1 MKKIFNPND
10 WLQEKSSSA
19 PNSVITNTK
28 KGGSSEPPVCPSP
41 ESSQCSEFSDLEH
54 EIEQLV
60 CSIESSC
67 TDIAPD
73 YASWRDMAFALAD
86 ALGESGRS
94 YFHRLSRFYPS
105 YDEKEADKQFT
116 ACLRSHGS
124 GITINTLFHLAKQS
138 GIKPVRNTVSTY
150 HEKRKSNSP
159 FSPNSPHGET
169 GETEEFE
176 ETESSQCFES
186 SDPMPTFSQNI
197 YSLLPDFLTQIIN
210 KAKNYEDADLLLLG
224 SLTVISA
231 CLPNVSGYYAERE
244 VFPNLFTFVSA
255 QASAGKGRL
264 TLCRHLVKPIHD
276 NLKKHYAIEME
287 EYRHLQNEYSQD
299 KKNREPPQEPPIKT
313 LLIPANS
320 SATSVYQVLNDNGGV
335 GLIFETEGDTLA
347 NTFKSDYGNF
357 SDGFRKA
364 FHHEMI
370 SYTRRKDRE
379 FVELTKPRLSALL
392 SGTPKQILALI
403 PDAENGLFSRFI
415 FYNMNLRL
423 EWRDVFSESPV
434 SLDDYF
440 IDLGQRYFQFY
451 QTLQQAQPI
460 RFSLST
466 TQQEQ
471 FNTFFGN
478 VQQEYSA
485 MFGMDIVASVRRL
498 GLITFRLAMILTT
511 LRLMDGKAKSD
522 VIVCDDTDFLTVL
535 IMARVLLQHTAHVFG
550 TLPATQNTSQNNSQP
565 ANRQLFYDMLP
576 HDFNRSTYLAIAA
589 QLNIPPK
596 TAEKQIA
603 RLCAHGQLTRISQGN
618 YRKS

>member
-1 MKKIFNPND
+1 MKKDFNPSE
-10 WLQEKSSSA
+10 WLEKNNQVASA
-19 PNSVITNTK
+19 
-28 KGGSSEPPVCPSP
+28 P
-41 ESSQCSEFSDLEH
+41 ESSQFSEGSAPIRPISPIGHNSHIKTLED

-60 CSIESSC
+60 CSVESASA
-67 TDIAPD
+67 DIAPD
-73 YASWRDMAFALAD
+73 YTSWRDMAFALAD
-86 ALGESGRS
+86 ALGEYGRQ
-94 YFHRLSRFYPS
+94 YFHRLSCFYPS

-138 GIKPVRNTVSTY
+138 GIKPVHNTVSTY
-150 HEKRKSNSP
+150 HEKIKSISP

-176 ETESSQCFES
+176 ETESSQSSES

-244 VFPNLFTFVSA
+244 VFPNLFTFISA

-466 TQQEQ
+466 PQQEQ
-471 FNTFFGN
+471 FNNFFGK

-498 GLITFRLAMILTT
+498 GLITFRLAMILTS
-511 LRLMDGKAKSD
+511 LRLMDGQPVAD
-522 VIVCDDTDFLTVL
+522 VIVCNDTDFRTSL
-535 IMARVLLQHTAHVFG
+535 IMAEVLIKHAANVFSKLPTADG
-550 TLPATQNTSQNNSQP
+550 TASSVGNTIVRQKFYDQLPSEF
-565 ANRQLFYDMLP
+565 NRQ
-576 HDFNRSTYLAIAA
+576 TYLTVATS
-589 QLNIPPK
+589 LGIPIK
-596 TAEKQIA
+596 TAEKQIT
-603 RLCAHGQLTRISQGN
+603 RLCEKGLLKHLAQGK
-618 YRKS
+618 YGKP

>member
-1 MKKIFNPND
+1 MSKKEFNPLEWKN
-10 WLQEKSSSA
+10 
-19 PNSVITNTK
+19 K
-28 KGGSSEPPVCPSP
+28 KP
-41 ESSQCSEFSDLEH
+41 ESSQCSESSERPIRPISPIRPIVSTIED

-60 CSIESSC
+60 CAVESSC
-67 TDIAPD
+67 KDIAPD
-73 YASWRDMAFALAD
+73 YTSWRDLAFALAD
-86 ALGESGRS
+86 ALGEGGRS
-94 YFHRLSRFYPS
+94 YFHRLSRFYPG
-105 YDEKEADKQFT
+105 YDEHEADKQFS

-124 GITINTLFHLAKQS
+124 GITINTLFHLAKEA
-138 GIKPVRNTVSTY
+138 GVLMIRNTVKPY
-150 HEKRKSNSP
+150 NVKKAKSYKSSP
-159 FSPNSPHGET
+159 EDLEDLSDLSDIP
-169 GETEEFE
+169 
-176 ETESSQCFES
+176 ESSQCSES
-186 SDPMPTFSQNI
+186 SEPLPTFSQEI
-197 YSLLPDFLTQIIN
+197 YSLLPSLLTSVIN
-210 KAKNYEDADLLLLG
+210 KSNNFEDADILILG

-231 CLPNVSGYYAERE
+231 CLPNISGHYAERE
-244 VFPNLFTFVSA
+244 VFPNLFTFISA

-264 TLCRHLVKPIHD
+264 TLCRHLVKPIHN
-276 NLKKHYAIEME
+276 NLKKIYSAEME
-287 EYRHLQNEYSQD
+287 EYRHLLNDYSQD

-423 EWRDVFSESPV
+423 EWRDVFSESAV

-451 QTLQQAQPI
+451 QTLQQSQPI
-460 RFSLST
+460 KFSLT
-466 TQQEQ
+466 INQQIE
-471 FNTFFGN
+471 FNKFFTEI
-478 VQQEYSA
+478 QQEYSSL
-485 MFGMDIVASVRRL
+485 FGLDIVASVRRL
-498 GLITFRLAMILTT
+498 GLITFRVAMILTS
-511 LRLMDGKAKSD
+511 LRLMDGKPIES
-522 VIVCDDTDFLTVL
+522 VIVCDDVDFRTSL

-550 TLPATQNTSQNNSQP
+550 QLPSTDSNATRGTVTVLCQTFFDS
-565 ANRQLFYDMLP
+565 LP
-576 HDFNRSTYLAIAA
+576 SEFNRRTYLSIAEHLHVA
-589 QLNIPPK
+589 PK
-596 TAEKQIA
+596 TAEKYIRKFCTTGQIKH
-603 RLCAHGQLTRISQGN
+603 LAHDS
-618 YRKS
+618 YSKM

>member
-1 MKKIFNPND
+1 MKKEFNPLEWKNK
-10 WLQEKSSSA
+10 KSSLT
-19 PNSVITNTK
+19 PNTVIPNNDK
-28 KGGSSEPPVCPSP
+28 KGEPISP
-41 ESSQCSEFSDLEH
+41 IRPISPITSLED

-60 CSIESSC
+60 CSVESASA
-67 TDIAPD
+67 DIAPD
-73 YASWRDMAFALAD
+73 YTSWRDMAFALAD

-94 YFHRLSRFYPS
+94 YFHRLSRFYTG
-105 YDEKEADKQFT
+105 YDEREADKQFS

-124 GITINTLFHLAKQS
+124 GITINTLFHLAKEA
-138 GIKPVRNTVSTY
+138 GVLMIRNTVKPY
-150 HEKRKSNSP
+150 PVKKSKSYKSSP
-159 FSPNSPHGET
+159 EDMENLSDLSEIP
-169 GETEEFE
+169 
-176 ETESSQCFES
+176 ESSQCSES
-186 SDPMPTFSQNI
+186 SEPLPTFSQDV
-197 YSLLPDFLTQIIN
+197 YSFLPSLLTQVIN
-210 KAKNYEDADLLLLG
+210 KANNFEDADILILG

-231 CLPNVSGYYAERE
+231 CLPNISGNYAERE
-244 VFPNLFTFVSA
+244 VFPNLFTFISA

-264 TLCRHLVKPIHD
+264 TLCRHLVKPIHN
-276 NLKKHYAIEME
+276 NLKKIYSAEME
-287 EYRHLQNEYSQD
+287 EYRHLLNDYSQD

-423 EWRDVFSESPV
+423 EWRDVFSEGAVP
-434 SLDDYF
+434 LDDYF

-451 QTLQQAQPI
+451 QTLQQSQPI
-460 RFSLST
+460 RFSLSVD
-466 TQQEQ
+466 QQKEFNQ
-471 FNTFFGN
+471 FFTEI
-478 VQQEYSA
+478 QQEYSSL
-485 MFGMDIVASVRRL
+485 FGLDIVASVRRL
-498 GLITFRLAMILTT
+498 GLITFRVAMILTS
-511 LRLMDGKAKSD
+511 LRLMDGKPLES
-522 VIVCDDTDFLTVL
+522 VIVCDDTDFRTSL

-550 TLPATQNTSQNNSQP
+550 QLPSTDTNSTRGTVTVLCQT
-565 ANRQLFYDMLP
+565 FFDSLP
-576 HDFNRSTYLAIAA
+576 SEFNRRTYLSIAERLHIA
-589 QLNIPPK
+589 PK
-596 TAEKQIA
+596 TAEKYIRKFCTTGQIKH
-603 RLCAHGQLTRISQGN
+603 LAHDSYT
-618 YRKS
+618 KP

>member
-1 MKKIFNPND
+1 MSKKEFNPLEWKN
-10 WLQEKSSSA
+10 
-19 PNSVITNTK
+19 K
-28 KGGSSEPPVCPSP
+28 KP
-41 ESSQCSEFSDLEH
+41 ESSQSSESSERPIHPISPISPIKSLED

-60 CSIESSC
+60 CSVESASA
-67 TDIAPD
+67 DIAPD
-73 YASWRDMAFALAD
+73 YTSWRDMSFALAD

-94 YFHRLSRFYPS
+94 YFHRLSRFYTG
-105 YDEKEADKQFT
+105 YDEREADKQFS

-138 GIKPVRNTVSTY
+138 GITPLRNTVKPY
-150 HEKRKSNSP
+150 NVKKEKTAKSYKSSP
-159 FSPNSPHGET
+159 EDLEDLSDLSEIP
-169 GETEEFE
+169 
-176 ETESSQCFES
+176 ESL
-186 SDPMPTFSQNI
+186 PTFSQEI
-197 YSLLPDFLTQIIN
+197 YSLLPSLLTQVIN
-210 KAKNYEDADLLLLG
+210 KSNNFEDADILILG

-231 CLPNVSGYYAERE
+231 CLPNISGNYAERE
-244 VFPNLFTFVSA
+244 VFPNLFTFISA

-264 TLCRHLVKPIHD
+264 TLCRHLVKPIHN
-276 NLKKHYAIEME
+276 NLKKIYSAEME
-287 EYRHLQNEYSQD
+287 EYRHLLNDYSQD
-299 KKNREPPQEPPIKT
+299 KKNREPPTEPPIKT

-423 EWRDVFSESPV
+423 EWRDVFSESAV

-451 QTLQQAQPI
+451 QTLQQSQPI
-460 RFSLST
+460 KFSLT
-466 TQQEQ
+466 INQQIEFNQ
-471 FNTFFGN
+471 FFTEI
-478 VQQEYSA
+478 QQEYSSL
-485 MFGMDIVASVRRL
+485 FGLDIVASVRRL
-498 GLITFRLAMILTT
+498 GLITFRVAMILTS
-511 LRLMDGKAKSD
+511 LRLMDGKPIQS
-522 VIVCDDTDFLTVL
+522 VIVCDDTDFRTSL
-535 IMARVLLQHTAHVFG
+535 IMARVLLQHTANVFG
-550 TLPATQNTSQNNSQP
+550 QLPSTDTNSTRGAVTVLCQT
-565 ANRQLFYDMLP
+565 FFDSLP
-576 HDFNRSTYLAIAA
+576 SEFNRRTYLSIAERLHVA
-589 QLNIPPK
+589 PK
-596 TAEKQIA
+596 TAEKYIRKFCTTGQIKH
-603 RLCAHGQLTRISQGN
+603 LAHDS
-618 YRKS
+618 YSKM

>member
-1 MKKIFNPND
+1 MSKKEFNPLEWKN
-10 WLQEKSSSA
+10 
-19 PNSVITNTK
+19 K
-28 KGGSSEPPVCPSP
+28 KL
-41 ESSQCSEFSDLEH
+41 ESSQCSESSERPIRPIVSTIED

-60 CSIESSC
+60 CAVESSC
-67 TDIAPD
+67 KDIAPD
-73 YASWRDMAFALAD
+73 YTSWRDLAFALAD
-86 ALGESGRS
+86 ALGEGGRQ
-94 YFHRLSRFYPS
+94 YFHRLSRFYS
-105 YDEKEADKQFT
+105 AYDEREADKQFT

-124 GITINTLFHLAKQS
+124 GITINTLFHLAKEAGVLMIRNS
-138 GIKPVRNTVSTY
+138 VKPYNVKKIKSY
-150 HEKRKSNSP
+150 KSSQEDMEDLEDLTDIP
-159 FSPNSPHGET
+159 K
-169 GETEEFE
+169 
-176 ETESSQCFES
+176 SSQCSES
-186 SDPMPTFSQNI
+186 SEPLPTFSQEI
-197 YSLLPDFLTQIIN
+197 YSLLPSLLTSVIN
-210 KAKNYEDADLLLLG
+210 KSNNFEDADILILG

-231 CLPNVSGYYAERE
+231 CLPNISGHYAERE
-244 VFPNLFTFVSA
+244 VFPNLFTFISA

-264 TLCRHLVKPIHD
+264 TLCRHLVKPIHN
-276 NLKKHYAIEME
+276 NLKKIYSAEMD
-287 EYRHLQNEYSQD
+287 EYRHLLNDYSQD

-423 EWRDVFSESPV
+423 EWRDVFAESAV

-451 QTLQQAQPI
+451 QTLQQSQPI
-460 RFSLST
+460 KFSLT
-466 TQQEQ
+466 INQQIEFNQ
-471 FNTFFGN
+471 FFTEI
-478 VQQEYSA
+478 QQEYSSL
-485 MFGMDIVASVRRL
+485 FGLDIVASVRRL
-498 GLITFRLAMILTT
+498 GLITFRVAMILTS
-511 LRLMDGKAKSD
+511 LRLMDGKSIES
-522 VIVCDDTDFLTVL
+522 VIVCDDTDFRTSL

-550 TLPATQNTSQNNSQP
+550 QLPSTDSNATRGTVTVLCQTFFDS
-565 ANRQLFYDMLP
+565 LP
-576 HDFNRSTYLAIAA
+576 SEFNRRTYLSIAERLHVA
-589 QLNIPPK
+589 PK
-596 TAEKQIA
+596 TAEKYI
-603 RLCAHGQLTRISQGN
+603 RKFCTTGQLKHLAHDS
-618 YRKS
+618 YSKP

>member
-1 MKKIFNPND
+1 MKKDFDPSE
-10 WLQEKSSSA
+10 WLEKKDQVASA
-19 PNSVITNTK
+19 
-28 KGGSSEPPVCPSP
+28 P
-41 ESSQCSEFSDLEH
+41 ESSQFSEGSAPIRPINPIGHISHIKTLED

-60 CSIESSC
+60 CSIEASS

-73 YASWRDMAFALAD
+73 YTSWRDMAFALAD

-94 YFHRLSRFYPS
+94 YFHRLSRFYS
-105 YDEKEADKQFT
+105 AYDEREADKQFT

-150 HEKRKSNSP
+150 HEKLKSISP

-176 ETESSQCFES
+176 ETESSQCSES
-186 SDPMPTFSQNI
+186 SDPMPTFSQDI
-197 YSLLPDFLTQIIN
+197 YGLLPSFLTQIIN
-210 KAKNYEDADLLLLG
+210 KAKNYEDADLLILG

-244 VFPNLFTFVSA
+244 VFPNLFTFISA

-471 FNTFFGN
+471 FNDFFGK

-498 GLITFRLAMILTT
+498 GLITFRLAMILTS
-511 LRLMDGKAKSD
+511 LRLMDGQPVAD
-522 VIVCDDTDFLTVL
+522 VIVCNDTDFHTSL
-535 IMARVLLQHTAHVFG
+535 IMAEVLIRHAANVFSK
-550 TLPATQNTSQNNSQP
+550 LPAADGTASSVGNTIARQKFYDQLPSEF
-565 ANRQLFYDMLP
+565 NRQ
-576 HDFNRSTYLAIAA
+576 TYLTVATS
-589 QLNIPPK
+589 LGIPIK

-603 RLCAHGQLTRISQGN
+603 RLCEKGLLKHLAQGK
-618 YRKS
+618 YGKP

>member
-1 MKKIFNPND
+1 MKKEFNPIIWKN
-10 WLQEKSSSA
+10 
-19 PNSVITNTK
+19 K
-28 KGGSSEPPVCPSP
+28 KP
-41 ESSQCSEFSDLEH
+41 ESSQSSEGSEQLIRPISPISPIRPIKTLED

-73 YASWRDMAFALAD
+73 YASWRDLGFALAD
-86 ALGESGRS
+86 ALGEGGRS
-94 YFHRLSRFYPS
+94 YFHRLSRFYPGYS
-105 YDEKEADKQFT
+105 EKEADKQFT
-116 ACLRSHGS
+116 ACLNSKGS
-124 GITINTLFHLAKQS
+124 GITINTLFHLAKQA
-138 GIKPVRNTVSTY
+138 GII
-150 HEKRKSNSP
+150 SP

-176 ETESSQCFES
+176 ETESFQSSES

-244 VFPNLFTFVSA
+244 VFPNLFTFISA

-415 FYNMNLRL
+415 FYNMNLKL
-423 EWRDVFSESPV
+423 EWHDVFSESPV

-471 FNTFFGN
+471 FNTFFGK

-498 GLITFRLAMILTT
+498 GLITFRLAMILTS
-511 LRLMDGKAKSD
+511 LRLMDGQPVAD
-522 VIVCDDTDFLTVL
+522 VIVCNDTDFRTVL
-535 IMARVLLQHTAHVFG
+535 IMAEVLIRHAANVFSKLPTADGTASSFG
-550 TLPATQNTSQNNSQP
+550 NTIARQKFYDQLPSEF
-565 ANRQLFYDMLP
+565 NRQ
-576 HDFNRSTYLAIAA
+576 TYLTIATS
-589 QLNIPPK
+589 LGIPIK

-603 RLCAHGQLTRISQGN
+603 RLCEKGLLKHLAQGK
-618 YRKS
+618 YGKP

>member
-1 MKKIFNPND
+1 MKKEFNPAV
-10 WLQEKSSSA
+10 WLEKKNQVASA
-19 PNSVITNTK
+19 
-28 KGGSSEPPVCPSP
+28 P
-41 ESSQCSEFSDLEH
+41 ESSQSSESSQRPIRPISPIGHVSPIKTLED

-60 CSIESSC
+60 CSIESSS

-73 YASWRDMAFALAD
+73 YTSWRDLGFALAD
-86 ALGESGRS
+86 ALGEGGRS
-94 YFHRLSRFYPS
+94 YFHRLSRFYPGYS
-105 YDEKEADKQFT
+105 EKEADKQFT
-116 ACLRSHGS
+116 ACLNSKGS
-124 GITINTLFHLAKQS
+124 GITINTLFHLAKQA
-138 GIKPVRNTVSTY
+138 GII
-150 HEKRKSNSP
+150 SP

-176 ETESSQCFES
+176 ETESSQCSES
-186 SDPMPTFSQNI
+186 SDPMPTFSQDI
-197 YSLLPDFLTQIIN
+197 YGLLPSFLTQIIN

-244 VFPNLFTFVSA
+244 VFPNLFTFISA

-440 IDLGQRYFQFY
+440 IGLGQRYFQFY

-498 GLITFRLAMILTT
+498 GLITFRLAMIITS
-511 LRLMDGKAKSD
+511 LRLMDGQSVAD
-522 VIVCDDTDFLTVL
+522 VIVCDDTDFRTSL
-535 IMARVLLQHTAHVFG
+535 IMADVLIRHAADVFSKLPTADG
-550 TLPATQNTSQNNSQP
+550 TALSVSNTIARQKFYDQLPSEF
-565 ANRQLFYDMLP
+565 NRQ
-576 HDFNRSTYLAIAA
+576 TYLTVATS
-589 QLNIPPK
+589 LGIPIK

-603 RLCAHGQLTRISQGN
+603 RLCEKGLLKHLAQGK
-618 YRKS
+618 YGKP

>member
-1 MKKIFNPND
+1 MSKKEFNPLEWKN
-10 WLQEKSSSA
+10 
-19 PNSVITNTK
+19 K
-28 KGGSSEPPVCPSP
+28 KP
-41 ESSQCSEFSDLEH
+41 ESSQCSESSERPIRPISPIRPIVSTIED

-60 CSIESSC
+60 CAVESSC
-67 TDIAPD
+67 KDIAPD
-73 YASWRDMAFALAD
+73 YTSWRDLAFALAD
-86 ALGESGRS
+86 ALGEGGRQ
-94 YFHRLSRFYPS
+94 YFHRLSRFYS
-105 YDEKEADKQFT
+105 AYDEREADKQFS

-124 GITINTLFHLAKQS
+124 GITINTLFHLAKEA
-138 GIKPVRNTVSTY
+138 GVLMIRNTV
-150 HEKRKSNSP
+150 KPNNVKKAKSYKSSSEDMEDLEDLSDLSEIP
-159 FSPNSPHGET
+159 
-169 GETEEFE
+169 
-176 ETESSQCFES
+176 ESSQCSES
-186 SDPMPTFSQNI
+186 SEPLPTFSQEI
-197 YSLLPDFLTQIIN
+197 YSLLPSLLTSVIN
-210 KAKNYEDADLLLLG
+210 KSNNFEDADILILG

-231 CLPNVSGYYAERE
+231 CLPNISGNYAERE
-244 VFPNLFTFVSA
+244 VFPNLFTFISA

-264 TLCRHLVKPIHD
+264 TLCRHLVKPIHN
-276 NLKKHYAIEME
+276 NLKKIYSAEME
-287 EYRHLQNEYSQD
+287 EYRHLLNDYSQD

-423 EWRDVFSESPV
+423 EWRDVFSESAV

-451 QTLQQAQPI
+451 QTLQQSQSI
-460 RFSLST
+460 KFSLT
-466 TQQEQ
+466 INQQIEFNQ
-471 FNTFFGN
+471 FFTEI
-478 VQQEYSA
+478 QQEYSSL
-485 MFGMDIVASVRRL
+485 FGLDIVASVRRL
-498 GLITFRLAMILTT
+498 GLITFRVAMILTS
-511 LRLMDGKAKSD
+511 LRLMDGKPIES
-522 VIVCDDTDFLTVL
+522 VIVCDDTDFRTSL

-550 TLPATQNTSQNNSQP
+550 QLPSTDSNATRGTVTVLCQT
-565 ANRQLFYDMLP
+565 FFDGLP
-576 HDFNRSTYLAIAA
+576 SEFNRRTYLSIAERLHVA
-589 QLNIPPK
+589 PK
-596 TAEKQIA
+596 TAEKYI
-603 RLCAHGQLTRISQGN
+603 RKFCTTGQLKHLAHDS
-618 YRKS
+618 YSKS

>member
-1 MKKIFNPND
+1 MKKEFNPIIWKN
-10 WLQEKSSSA
+10 
-19 PNSVITNTK
+19 K
-28 KGGSSEPPVCPSP
+28 KP
-41 ESSQCSEFSDLEH
+41 ESSQFSEGSEQLIRPISPISPIRPIKTLED

-73 YASWRDMAFALAD
+73 YTSWRDMAFALAD

-94 YFHRLSRFYPS
+94 YFHRLSRFYPGYS
-105 YDEKEADKQFT
+105 EKEADKQFT

-124 GITINTLFHLAKQS
+124 GITINTLFHLAKQA
-138 GIKPVRNTVSTY
+138 GII
-150 HEKRKSNSP
+150 SP

-176 ETESSQCFES
+176 ETESSQCSES
-186 SDPMPTFSQNI
+186 SDPMPTFSQDI
-197 YSLLPDFLTQIIN
+197 YGLLPSFLTQIIN

-244 VFPNLFTFVSA
+244 VFPNLFTFISA

-440 IDLGQRYFQFY
+440 IGIGQRYFQFY

-498 GLITFRLAMILTT
+498 GLITFRLAMILTA
-511 LRLMDGKAKSD
+511 LRLMDGQSVAD
-522 VIVCDDTDFLTVL
+522 VIVCNDTDFHTSL
-535 IMARVLLQHTAHVFG
+535 IMAEVLIRHAANVFSKLPTADG
-550 TLPATQNTSQNNSQP
+550 TISSVGSTIARQKFYDQLPSEF
-565 ANRQLFYDMLP
+565 NRQ
-576 HDFNRSTYLAIAA
+576 TYLTVATS
-589 QLNIPPK
+589 LGIPIK

-603 RLCAHGQLTRISQGN
+603 RLCEKGLLKHIAQGK
-618 YRKS
+618 YGKS

>member
-1 MKKIFNPND
+1 MSKKEFNPIIWKN
-10 WLQEKSSSA
+10 
-19 PNSVITNTK
+19 K
-28 KGGSSEPPVCPSP
+28 KP
-41 ESSQCSEFSDLEH
+41 ESSQCSESSEQPIRPISSLED

-60 CSIESSC
+60 CAVESSC
-67 TDIAPD
+67 KDIAPD
-73 YASWRDMAFALAD
+73 YTSWRDLAFALAD
-86 ALGESGRS
+86 ALGEGGRQ
-94 YFHRLSRFYPS
+94 YFHRLSRFYS
-105 YDEKEADKQFT
+105 AYDEREADKQFT

-124 GITINTLFHLAKQS
+124 GITINTLFHLAKEAGVLMIRNS
-138 GIKPVRNTVSTY
+138 VKPYNVKKT
-150 HEKRKSNSP
+150 KSYKSSSEDMEDLEDLSDLSEMP
-159 FSPNSPHGET
+159 
-169 GETEEFE
+169 
-176 ETESSQCFES
+176 ESSQC
-186 SDPMPTFSQNI
+186 SDFSEPLPTFSQEI
-197 YSLLPDFLTQIIN
+197 YSLLPSLLTSVIN
-210 KAKNYEDADLLLLG
+210 KSNNFEDADILILG

-231 CLPNVSGYYAERE
+231 CLPNISGNYAERE
-244 VFPNLFTFVSA
+244 VFPNLFTFISA

-264 TLCRHLVKPIHD
+264 TLCRHLVKPIHND
-276 NLKKHYAIEME
+276 LKKQYAIAMD
-287 EYRHLQNEYSQD
+287 EYRHLLNDYSQD

-423 EWRDVFSESPV
+423 EWRDVFSESAV

-451 QTLQQAQPI
+451 QTLQQSQPI
-460 RFSLST
+460 KFSLT
-466 TQQEQ
+466 INQQVEFNQ
-471 FNTFFGN
+471 FFTEI
-478 VQQEYSA
+478 QQEYSSL
-485 MFGMDIVASVRRL
+485 FGLDIVASVRRL
-498 GLITFRLAMILTT
+498 GLITFRVAMILTS
-511 LRLMDGKAKSD
+511 LRLMDGKSIES
-522 VIVCDDTDFLTVL
+522 VIVCDDVDFRTSL

-550 TLPATQNTSQNNSQP
+550 QLPSTDSNATRSTVTVLCQTFFDS
-565 ANRQLFYDMLP
+565 LP
-576 HDFNRSTYLAIAA
+576 SEFNRRTYLSIAERLHIA
-589 QLNIPPK
+589 PK
-596 TAEKQIA
+596 TAEKYI
-603 RLCAHGQLTRISQGN
+603 RKFCTTGQLKHLAHDS
-618 YRKS
+618 YSKP